1 MKGLIVRLILS
12 FVALAGLC
20 GCDREY
26 EGDLWFAGDS
36 ICHGWNVK
44 SCFPDWRT
52 HNYGVNGARIDRIEE
67 LAGRFAGESVVVVIG
82 TNYLMWIEDRDRY
95 ADRYAKAL
103 QGLAARRIYLISIL
117 PRNPNDVHPQPYDE
131 DIRDINSRIRS
142 RVEAMEEVV
151 YVNAYPAFEKEG
163 GINAVYTKDGLH
175 LNAAGYQ
182 LLSFLLS
189 QYLLRDTSAEPQQ

>member
-67 LAGRFAGESVVVVIG
+67 LAGVPVSIVSVGAERTATV
-82 TNYLMWIEDRDRY
+82 TPTATPRLC
-95 ADRYAKAL
+95 KAS
-103 QGLAARRIYLISIL
+103 RRG
-117 PRNPNDVHPQPYDE
+117 
-131 DIRDINSRIRS
+131 
-142 RVEAMEEVV
+142 
-151 YVNAYPAFEKEG
+151 AY
-163 GINAVYTKDGLH
+163 T
-175 LNAAGYQ
+175 
-182 LLSFLLS
+182 
-189 QYLLRDTSAEPQQ
+189 